1 MGQEKVSDMNAGLSA
16 ASMFSQSFSALPH
29 DRWIETTM
37 NKGSKIKG
45 GCIGITQ
52 NEEALQTNIKV
63 VNIIAKVKESVK
75 VIADISKRRYNH
87 IECSLSGMKKDEEAV
102 QGIMKA
108 LQEWNSN
115 RWNPDIT
122 AL

>member
-1 MGQEKVSDMNAGLSA
+1 M
-16 ASMFSQSFSALPH
+16 
-29 DRWIETTM
+29 
-37 NKGSKIKG
+37 
-45 GCIGITQ
+45 
-52 NEEALQTNIKV
+52 
-63 VNIIAKVKESVK
+63 K

-87 IECSLSGMKKDEEAV
+87 IECSLSSMKKDEEAV